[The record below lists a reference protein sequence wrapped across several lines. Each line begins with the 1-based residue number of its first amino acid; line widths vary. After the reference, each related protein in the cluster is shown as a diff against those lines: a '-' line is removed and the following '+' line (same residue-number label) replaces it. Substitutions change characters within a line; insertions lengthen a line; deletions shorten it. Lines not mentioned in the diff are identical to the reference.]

1 MLRSQRFV
9 ERQHELVGCRC
20 MLISVAQRNV
30 RSATIAISATA
41 RSIWTRF
48 SRCVVLSVVLSVVLN
63 VVRAARCLCADI
75 DDAQKPVGKCT
86 SDYFCTPL
94 VRSVCSL
101 CFVVFRSNLNVQVI
115 KLRNKNAR
123 RRRANATGKKNT
135 DLARSIELSELRH
148 IVLDIRMYA
157 TIQQWIRGHVW
168 SQADESV
175 VTTLALTEKTNCV
188 AHLFVFEISGYD
200 RSVSSDGC
208 KVFFFFFFLFHF

>member
-48 SRCVVLSVVLSVVLN
+48 SRCVVLS

-168 SQADESV
+168 SQADVESV
-175 VTTLALTEKTNCV
+175 VTTSAPHRENELRRS
-188 AHLFVFEISGYD
+188 FVCF
-200 RSVSSDGC
+200 RN
-208 KVFFFFFFLFHF
+208 